1 MKRMQNKVV
10 IVTGASSGLGAAT
23 ARRLAD
29 DGAKVVL
36 AARRRDKGEQVLR
49 DIKSSGGE
57 GIFVQADVNKT
68 NDVKAVV
75 AAAVDRFG
83 GLDGAFNNA
92 GVTGPVFKPIAEI
105 EEADWDAAL
114 ATNLRSV
121 FVCMK
126 YQIPAMLARGGGA
139 IVNMSSRY
147 GLFAG
152 DIGNAPYVASKFG
165 VVGLSKTAAIDYADK
180 GVRVNAICPGYI
192 HSEMVDPFLEA
203 EPELMARVIH
213 RHNGM
218 NRVGEPQEIAEA
230 VTWLLSAQASFVNGT
245 ALLVSGGETSRLY

>member
-1 MKRMQNKVV
+1 MNCMQNKVV

-49 DIKSSGGE
+49 DIQSSGGE
-57 GIFVQADVNKT
+57 AIFVQTDVNKT
-68 NDVKAVV
+68 ADVKVMV
-75 AAAVDRFG
+75 AAALDTFG

-92 GVTGPVFKPIAEI
+92 RITGPVFKPIADI
-105 EEADWDAAL
+105 DEADWDAAL

-126 YQIPAMLARGGGA
+126 HQIPAMLARGGGA
-139 IVNMSSRY
+139 IVNMASRY

-152 DIGNAPYVASKFG
+152 DIGNAPYAASKFG
-165 VVGLSKTAAIDYADK
+165 VVGLSKTAAIDYAEK
-180 GVRVNAICPGYI
+180 GIRVNANCPG
-192 HSEMVDPFLEA
+192 
-203 EPELMARVIH
+203 
-213 RHNGM
+213 
-218 NRVGEPQEIAEA
+218 
-230 VTWLLSAQASFVNGT
+230 
-245 ALLVSGGETSRLY
+245 